1 MVNNIVFLSRL
12 TPQWDKGLEQL
23 GSEFPDINFIKDSET
38 SHRIDLLKN
47 AEAAVCGKL
56 TEEEVKLA
64 ANLKIVFV
72 PFTGLNTFP
81 LELLKERGIIISNTH
96 ANYNIVAEKAAAL
109 ALALLGRVVEYDSD
123 LRKGIWNLSLQ
134 RENMWTS
141 LQNKTCGILGTG
153 KIGSCIAKFT
163 KAFNCLNIGFKKNI
177 NILPEHI
184 DEVSYNLEYVIDK
197 SNIIF
202 ITLPLTKDTYHII
215 DEKVLAKMKNKY
227 LINVGR
233 GDLIVEEALYNALT
247 NGTLAGA
254 GLDVWYNYPG
264 RSNNPVIPSNYPVH
278 NLKNVVLSPHKASHT
293 PEAIQAMIDDTIE
306 NIRTYLKTGTP
317 KEIVEKEYYY

>member
-12 TPQWDKGLEQL
+12 TPEWDKGLAQL
-23 GSEFPDINFIKDSET
+23 GAEFPDVSFIKDSDT
-38 SHRIDLLKN
+38 SHRLELLKN

-56 TEEEVKLA
+56 TEDEIKIAPL
-64 ANLKIVFV
+64 LKIVFV

-96 ANYNIVAEKAAAL
+96 ANNNIVAEKAIAL
-109 ALALLGRVVEYDSD
+109 ALALLGRIVEYDSD

-141 LQNKTCGILGTG
+141 LQNKTCGLLGTG
-153 KIGSCIAKFT
+153 KIGTSIAKFT
-163 KAFNCLNIGFKKNI
+163 KAFNCTNIGFRKNV
-177 NILPEHI
+177 NITPPDI
-184 DEVSYNLEYVIDK
+184 DEVSGDLDYVIGK
-197 SNIIF
+197 SDIIF

-233 GDLIVEEALYNALT
+233 GDLILEEALYNALK

-264 RSNNPVIPSNYPVH
+264 RSNNPVHPSRFPFH
-278 NLKNVVLSPHKASHT
+278 ELKNVVLSPHKASHT
-293 PEAIQAMIDDTIE
+293 QEAIQGMIDDTIE
-306 NIRTYLKTGTP
+306 NIRAYLKTGKP
-317 KEIVEKEYYY
+317 KEIVEKERFY